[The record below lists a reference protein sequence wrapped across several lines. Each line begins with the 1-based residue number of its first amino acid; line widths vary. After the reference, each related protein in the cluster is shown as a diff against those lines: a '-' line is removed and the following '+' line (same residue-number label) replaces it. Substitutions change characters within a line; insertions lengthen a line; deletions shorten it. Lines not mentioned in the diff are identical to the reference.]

1 MKIAFVCVNYNNSK
15 ITQEYILNVLAL
27 KQHHDLKIIVVDNA
41 SESNDVKQL
50 SAYVDQINKD
60 QVVLIK
66 SDSNLGYF
74 KGLNLGIKWA
84 LEKGY
89 NEYQVV
95 GNNDLVFSPDFLE
108 VLKLKD
114 LNTEVF
120 VIAPNIIRLD
130 GVHQNPHIVAK
141 FTSLQKMYR
150 KLYFTHYYIGI
161 FVQFVYN
168 MIRSKLVKEDRI
180 NNDVEQ
186 QILMGYGA
194 CYILTKSF
202 FNVFNELDAP
212 VFLMG
217 EEGILANQVLSRNGV
232 TLYCPDLIVNHHDH
246 SSIGKVPSK
255 KLYKF
260 SQDSY
265 KYYLKHLRHVQ

>member
-89 NEYQVV
+89 NQYQVV
-95 GNNDLVFSPDFLE
+95 GNNDLVFYPDF
-108 VLKLKD
+108 
-114 LNTEVF
+114 
-120 VIAPNIIRLD
+120 
-130 GVHQNPHIVAK
+130 
-141 FTSLQKMYR
+141 
-150 KLYFTHYYIGI
+150 
-161 FVQFVYN
+161 
-168 MIRSKLVKEDRI
+168 I
-180 NNDVEQ
+180 NNLEGLSISKGDMVWLQ
-186 QILMGYGA
+186 MLLQSIRY
-194 CYILTKSF
+194 TKIR
-202 FNVFNELDAP
+202 
-212 VFLMG
+212 M
-217 EEGILANQVLSRNGV
+217 
-232 TLYCPDLIVNHHDH
+232 
-246 SSIGKVPSK
+246 
-255 KLYKF
+255 
-260 SQDSY
+260 
-265 KYYLKHLRHVQ
+265 

>member
-89 NEYQVV
+89 NQYQVV
-95 GNNDLVFSPDFLE
+95 GNNDLVFYPDFINNLE
-108 VLKLKD
+108 GLSISKGDMVLAPDVITIDKIHENPHVIHKMSFFRKLKYKIYFSNYYLAKLITQFYSAERKPKAFD
-114 LNTEVF
+114 PEAKYIYMGIGALYVLT
-120 VIAPNIIRLD
+120 
-130 GVHQNPHIVAK
+130 PH
-141 FTSLQKMYR
+141 FFSHFNSLW
-150 KLYFTHYYIGI
+150 
-161 FVQFVYN
+161 
-168 MIRSKLVKEDRI
+168 D
-180 NNDVEQ
+180 D
-186 QILMGYGA
+186 
-194 CYILTKSF
+194 
-202 FNVFNELDAP
+202 
-212 VFLMG
+212 VFLYG
-217 EEGILANQVLSRNGV
+217 EEAVLTGQVNSVGGKIWYEPSLK
-232 TLYCPDLIVNHHDH
+232 CDH
-246 SSIGKVPSK
+246 NESASTSKIGSK
-255 KLYKF
+255 TKYKII
-260 SQDSY
+260 QNSY
-265 KYYLKHLRHVQ
+265 RIYKKYL